1 LSNSPAFGQ
10 ADLSNCEREQIHL
23 AGSIQPHGALLVLDA
38 STLAVRQASANC
50 AAMLGIGAQELLGS
64 GLERLGEPLASQV
77 RGLAPLLGPEETR
90 PLRARLDAA
99 PVSGGSA
106 AGREF
111 EGLVHRLGAL
121 LIVELEPLADPADA
135 AGGAGVAARGA
146 AHSVSYEPA
155 ALLELLTPAVQRIG
169 AASNLAA
176 LFDATVQIFRDL
188 TGYDRVMTYKFD
200 PDGHGKIVAEARH
213 PRLETLLGH
222 HYPASDIPQRAR
234 ELYLRTRVR
243 VLVDVHY
250 DAVPL
255 VPRTL
260 PDGAELDMSLCY
272 LRSMS
277 PLHLQYLKNMGVN
290 ATLVVSLVREGQLWG
305 LIACHHDAPRKLF
318 YPVRA
323 ACEMLAEVVATRL
336 AAIENQAHAQVDIL
350 VRRLE
355 QRLIEATSTEGD
367 WRLALFRNPRTLLQ
381 PLEATGAALYYEDEI
396 LTGGE
401 VPSTPEL
408 RALRQWFDG
417 RTRNALFQCSSVARE
432 NAALASLTP
441 TASGVLAVR
450 LSDARPDYL
459 VWFRKEQLQTVTWA
473 GDPSKPMVANDPLE
487 LSPRRSFAAWSEIVR
502 GTAVPWSRKE
512 IVFAGAIGTALVDII
527 AQVNAV
533 RLLIAEHQIA
543 KVRATITSSQE
554 PVLVAG
560 VDGAPSFANPTF
572 CALVG
577 RSGPAID
584 DCVGGGV
591 ECLAALFA
599 EPAAARA
606 MLRRLSASHEPWR
619 GETHVLRPDG
629 ARIPVSVRAEVVPG
643 RDGKVLGY
651 LLILIDRTENR
662 RAADAL
668 QHLEQSLSRTAVG
681 LPPGNEPLRG
691 PAAEPLVSALLANA
705 SMAAMDIGDVVSG
718 PTIAPMLEE
727 LESSIRRAT
736 ALYQRIREYAAERS

>member
-1 LSNSPAFGQ
+1 MSNSPAFGQ
-10 ADLSNCEREQIHL
+10 ADLSNCERELIHL
-23 AGSIQPHGALLVLDA
+23 AGSIQPHGALLVLEP
-38 STLAVRQASANC
+38 SSLRVLQASANC
-50 AAMLGIGAQELLGS
+50 AALLGLPVQDLL
-64 GLERLGEPLASQV
+64 GGGIERLGAALEAQLRALAPALVAEETQPLRV
-77 RGLAPLLGPEETR
+77 RLETPGPEAGALRSAEYEGLA
-90 PLRARLDAA
+90 
-99 PVSGGSA
+99 
-106 AGREF
+106 
-111 EGLVHRLGAL
+111 HRLEQAL
-121 LIVELEPLADPADA
+121 VVELEPLAADA
-135 AGGAGVAARGA
+135 GGVQTVAFEPGA
-146 AHSVSYEPA
+146 
-155 ALLELLTPAVQRIG
+155 LIDLLTPAVQRIG
-169 AASNLAA
+169 AASNLAT

-213 PRLETLLGH
+213 PRLDTLLGH

-250 DAVPL
+250 SAVPL
-255 VPRTL
+255 VPRVA
-260 PDGAELDMSLCY
+260 PGGQELDMSLCY

-305 LIACHHDAPRKLF
+305 LIACHHDAPRNLR

-323 ACEMLAEVVATRL
+323 ACEMLAEAVATRL

-355 QRLIEATSTEGD
+355 QRLVEATSTEGD
-367 WRLALFRNPRTLLQ
+367 WRLALFRSPRTLLQ
-381 PLEATGAALYYEDEI
+381 PLEASGAALYYEDEI

-408 RALRQWFDG
+408 RALRQWFDA
-417 RTRNALFQCSSVARE
+417 RARDALFQCSSVARE
-432 NAALASLTP
+432 NPALASLTA

-450 LSDARPDYL
+450 LSESRPDYL

-473 GDPSKPMVANDPLE
+473 GDPSKPVVGNDPLE

-512 IVFAGAIGTALVDII
+512 LVFARAIGTALIDII

-543 KVRATITSSQE
+543 QVRATIASSKE
-554 PVLVAG
+554 AVLVVG
-560 VDGAPSFANPTF
+560 VDGGSSYANPTF

-577 RSGPAID
+577 RASGTLDASLR
-584 DCVGGGV
+584 GGV
-591 ECLAALFA
+591 EGLAGLFA
-599 EPAAARA
+599 EQGTALS
-606 MLRRLSASHEPWR
+606 MLRRLRASHEPWR
-619 GETHVLRPDG
+619 GEIHVLRPDA
-629 ARIPVSVRAEVVPG
+629 ARLPVSVRAEVVPG
-643 RDGKVLGY
+643 RDGRVLGF
-651 LLILIDRTENR
+651 LCILIDRTDSR

-681 LPPGNEPLRG
+681 LPPSGSGPLRG

-705 SMAAMDIGDVVSG
+705 SMAAMDIGDVASG
-718 PTIAPMLEE
+718 PTVAPMLEE
-727 LESSIRRAT
+727 LESSIQRAT
-736 ALYQRIREYAAERS
+736 ALYNRIRDYAAASK